1 MFPTSKKIL
10 RYRGVFFAEKALER
24 PKRKGL
30 EQKTP
35 PVSFPDANLL
45 CRFACVQ
52 VRVLID
58 DAPASHSPICFLS
71 TA

>member
-35 PVSFPDANLL
+35 LVSFPDANLL
-45 CRFACVQ
+45 CRFAFVQ
-52 VRVLID
+52 GRVLID
-58 DAPASHSPICFLS
+58 GAPASLSPICFLS